1 MTPLETMRN
10 TEAAPESDR
19 WHPSMKRRM
28 SVCYYG
34 LCFGIALPLAAFTAN
49 GLLGL
54 IVHGIALSGAAS
66 FFEKQAP
73 LPQPGDVP

>member
-1 MTPLETMRN
+1 MNPSETMRK
-10 TEAAPESDR
+10 PESARESGR
-19 WHPSMKRRM
+19 WRASIRRRM
-28 SVCYYG
+28 SVCFYG

-66 FFEKQAP
+66 FLEKPAP
-73 LPQPGDVP
+73 HPRPGDIP